1 MAESKPYRFLTDEHI
16 EVERLDRG
24 LHHWISRPGLTDAEN
39 LLVVRVEVEPGNGHP
54 FHHHPHMEEVL
65 YVLEG
70 RMEQWVEQEK
80 KVLEPGESV
89 HIPPGVVHASY
100 NSSGESMVFLAI
112 ISPAEAE
119 PFMIEVDEEEP
130 WRSLR

>member
-1 MAESKPYRFLTDEHI
+1 MADEKPYRFLTDAHI

-24 LHHWISRPGLTDAEN
+24 LHHWISRPGLTEAEN

-54 FHHHPHMEEVL
+54 FHHHPHQEEVL

-70 RMEQWVEQEK
+70 RMEQWVEKEK
-80 KVLEPGESV
+80 KVLEPGEAV

-100 NSSGESMVFLAI
+100 NSSEEPMVFLAM

-119 PFMIEVDEEEP
+119 PFMIEVDEAEP

>member
-1 MAESKPYRFLTDEHI
+1 MADEKPYRFLTDEHI

-24 LHHWISRPGLTDAEN
+24 LHHWISRPGLTEAEN

-54 FHHHPHMEEVL
+54 FHHHPHQEEVL
-65 YVLEG
+65 YLLEG

-80 KVLEPGESV
+80 TVLEAGESV
-89 HIPPGVVHASY
+89 HIPRGVVHASY
-100 NSSGESMVFLAI
+100 NSSEEPMVFLAI

-130 WRSLR
+130 WRRLR